1 VWSYVKP
8 IGADGAAAAWLPGH
22 STPESAASSAAAAAV
37 SLLYEQMAVS
47 LIRLA
52 FVILSD
58 RQAAED
64 VVQDAFCSLYR
75 RWDRLADP
83 AGAAHYVR
91 ASVIN
96 GCRSALRR
104 RSVRNRK
111 VLYELPAASAE
122 AAILGHEERAELIR
136 AVDRLPDRQREALV
150 LRFYLD
156 LPDEE
161 IAALMHVRPGTV
173 RSTIHRALAA
183 LGQTLREAS

>member
-1 VWSYVKP
+1 VKP
-8 IGADGAAAAWLPGH
+8 TGAEGAARPRLTGRQAAPPAG
-22 STPESAASSAAAAAV
+22 SEAAEAV
-37 SLLYEQMAVS
+37 SMLYEQTAVS

-52 FVILSD
+52 YVILSD

-75 RWDRLADP
+75 RFDRLADT
-83 AGAAHYVR
+83 GALAQYVR

-111 VLYELPAASAE
+111 VMYELPSASAD
-122 AAILGHEERAELIR
+122 AAILGDEERTDVIR
-136 AVDRLPDRQREALV
+136 AVDRLPGRQREALV

-156 LPDEE
+156 LPDGE
-161 IAALMHVRPGTV
+161 IARLMNIRPATV
-173 RSTIHRALAA
+173 RSTIHRALGG
-183 LGQTLREAS
+183 LGEILREES

>member
-1 VWSYVKP
+1 MASGYP
-8 IGADGAAAAWLPGH
+8 AGRPAGSETAAEG
-22 STPESAASSAAAAAV
+22 V
-37 SLLYEQMAVS
+37 SMLYGQTAVS

-52 FVILSD
+52 YVILSD

-64 VVQDAFCSLYR
+64 VVQDAFCQLYR
-75 RWDRLADP
+75 RWDRLADTE
-83 AGAAHYVR
+83 ALAQYVR

-111 VLYELPAASAE
+111 VMYELPAASAE
-122 AAILGHEERAELIR
+122 AAILGNEERSEVIR
-136 AVDRLPDRQREALV
+136 AVDRLPGRQREALV

-161 IAALMHVRPGTV
+161 IARLMDIGPSTV
-173 RSTIHRALAA
+173 RSTIHRALVT
-183 LGQTLREAS
+183 LGEILREGS